1 MNDPQL
7 HITLSTDVYTSMTMP
22 THAASLFL
30 LLLSIGYC
38 ALDCH
43 AQTWQPAA
51 NPIMTRWAKDV
62 SPANA
67 WPEYPRPQM
76 VREKWLNLNGLWEY
90 AVVAKDVKRPE
101 RWRGGLLVPFPI
113 ESALSGVKESVAPD
127 QRLWYRRELAIPA
140 DWRGQRVILHFGAV
154 DWECSVRVNGKDVG
168 EHRGGYD
175 PFSFD
180 VTDALSPEG
189 RQSLEV
195 AVWDPTDSAS
205 QPRGKQQLK
214 PEGIWY
220 TPVTGIWQTV
230 WLEPVPAVSVS
241 RLKLTPDI
249 DRQTLSVD
257 VALGGQT
264 DGCETVATARS
275 KDQTIATARRAAGK
289 TLTLNIDNPQLWSPD
304 SPFLYDLTV
313 EVHKAGQPID
323 RVASYFGMRKS
334 SLGQVNGVARMMLN
348 NRPLFQL
355 GPLDQGWWPDG
366 LYTPPSEA
374 AMANDVEVLKKLG
387 FNMLRKH
394 VKVEPA
400 RYYYLCDRLGM
411 LVWQDMPSA
420 MSTSK
425 SEKIRREGP
434 EDVTLSPEAETQFRA
449 ELRAMID
456 ALISAP
462 SIVVWVPFNEG
473 WGQHDTNTVLRWVQS
488 YDPTRLVG
496 GPSGWE
502 DRGYGDLKD
511 MHRYPGPAMF
521 PALGHRATVLGEFGG
536 LGLPMP
542 GHLWW
547 TDKKNWGY
555 QTFESQEAL
564 QKRYGELIEQLV
576 PLVGQGLSA
585 AIYTQT
591 TDVEGE
597 VNGLLTYDREVVKF
611 NPQTLSEWH
620 SRLYRQER

>member
-1 MNDPQL
+1 MIRLN
-7 HITLSTDVYTSMTMP
+7 LS
-22 THAASLFL
+22 LC
-30 LLLSIGYC
+30 LLLSYLFSAADGQ
-38 ALDCH
+38 

-51 NPIMTRWAKDV
+51 NPIMTRWAKEV
-62 SPANA
+62 SPANV

-76 VREKWLNLNGLWEY
+76 VRESWLNLNGLWEY
-90 AVVAKDVKRPE
+90 AVVGKEVERPQAWQG
-101 RWRGGLLVPFPI
+101 RLLVPFPI
-113 ESALSGVKESVAPD
+113 ESALSGVKQGVTPD
-127 QRLWYRRELAIPA
+127 QRLWYRRTFTIPA
-140 DWRGQRVILHFGAV
+140 AWRGERVILHFGAV
-154 DWECSVRVNGKDVG
+154 DWECSVRVNGKEVG
-168 EHRGGYD
+168 QHRGGYD

-180 VTDALSPEG
+180 VTEALRAEG
-189 RQSLEV
+189 EQVLEL
-195 AVWDPTDSAS
+195 AVWDPTDTGS

-230 WLEPVPAVSVS
+230 WLEPVPAVSIA

-249 DRQTLSVD
+249 DRETLSID
-257 VALGGQT
+257 VVLRGPAE
-264 DGCETVATARS
+264 GCEIVATAGP
-275 KDQTIATARRAAGK
+275 KAQHVATAKRAAGK
-289 TLTLNIDNPQLWSPD
+289 TLTLNIDHPKLWSPD
-304 SPFLYDLTV
+304 LPFLYDLTV
-313 EVHKAGQPID
+313 EIHRAGRPVD
-323 RVASYFGMRKS
+323 RVESYFGMRKS
-334 SLGQVNGVARMMLN
+334 SLGQVNGTARMMLN

-374 AMANDVEVLKKLG
+374 AMANDLDVLKKLG

-400 RYYYLCDRLGM
+400 RYYYLCDRLGL
-411 LVWQDMPSA
+411 LVWQDMPSGMA
-420 MSTSK
+420 THK
-425 SEKIRREGP
+425 PEKIRREGP
-434 EDVTLSPEAETQFRA
+434 EDVTLAPEDEAQFQH
-449 ELRAMID
+449 ELRAVID
-456 ALISAP
+456 ALVSAP

-473 WGQHDTNTVLRWVQS
+473 WGQHDTNTVLRWVEE

-502 DRGYGDLKD
+502 DRGYGHLKD

-521 PALGHRATVLGEFGG
+521 PPLGHRATVLGEFGG
-536 LGLPMP
+536 LGLPME

-555 QTFESQEAL
+555 QTFQSQEAL

-591 TDVEGE
+591 SDVEGE
-597 VNGLLTYDREVVKF
+597 VNGLLTFDREVVKF
-611 NPQTLSEWH
+611 NPQTLAEWH
-620 SRLYRQER
+620 SRLYRQEGGERAARNR